1 MAHKKFFCIDA
12 HTCGNPVR
20 LVAGGG
26 PLLEGNTMMEKRLH
40 FMRDYDWI
48 RKGLMFEPRGH
59 DMMSGSIL
67 YPPCDP
73 QNDIGVLYIE
83 TSGCLPMCGHG
94 TIGTITIAIEE
105 GLVQP
110 KQPGKLRIETP
121 AGLVLIEY
129 KQEGKKVVSVKLTNV
144 PAFLYSTDLQV
155 ECSGLG
161 TIKVDVAYGGNF
173 YAIVDPQ
180 ENFAGLEH
188 FTVDQL
194 ISFSRECRTYLN
206 KHYSFVHPAN
216 EHIKG
221 LSHLLWT
228 GKTISESSTARNAV
242 FYGDKA
248 IDRSPCGTGTS
259 ARMAQWY
266 AKGLLKQGEVFVHE
280 SIIGSIF
287 NGTIEGVTTVND
299 LPAIIPG
306 IEGWARVT
314 GYNTIIIDDD
324 DPYAHGFQVI

>member
-1 MAHKKFFCIDA
+1 
-12 HTCGNPVR
+12 
-20 LVAGGG
+20 
-26 PLLEGNTMMEKRLH
+26 
-40 FMRDYDWI
+40 
-48 RKGLMFEPRGH
+48 
-59 DMMSGSIL
+59 
-67 YPPCDP
+67 
-73 QNDIGVLYIE
+73 
-83 TSGCLPMCGHG
+83 MCGHG

-110 KQPGKLRIETP
+110 KVPGKLRIETP

-129 KQEGKKVVSVKLTNV
+129 KQEGKKVISVKLTNV
-144 PAFLYSTDLQV
+144 PAFLYATDLKV

-188 FTVDQL
+188 FTADQL

-206 KHYSFVHPAN
+206 KHYSFVHPEN

-228 GKTISESSTARNAV
+228 GKTISENATARNAV

-259 ARMAQWY
+259 ARMAQWF
-266 AKGLLKQGEVFVHE
+266 AKGLLKQSDVFVHE

-287 NGTIEGVTTVND
+287 NGTIEGVTTVKD
-299 LPAIIPG
+299 RPAIIPG

>member
-1 MAHKKFFCIDA
+1 
-12 HTCGNPVR
+12 
-20 LVAGGG
+20 
-26 PLLEGNTMMEKRLH
+26 
-40 FMRDYDWI
+40 
-48 RKGLMFEPRGH
+48 
-59 DMMSGSIL
+59 
-67 YPPCDP
+67 
-73 QNDIGVLYIE
+73 
-83 TSGCLPMCGHG
+83 
-94 TIGTITIAIEE
+94 
-105 GLVQP
+105 
-110 KQPGKLRIETP
+110 
-121 AGLVLIEY
+121 VLIEY

-144 PAFLYSTDLQV
+144 PAFLYATDLAV

-161 TIKVDVAYGGNF
+161 SIKVDVAYGGNF

-180 ENFAGLEH
+180 ENFQGLEH
-188 FTVDQL
+188 FTADQL

-206 KHYSFVHPAN
+206 KHYSFVHPENA
-216 EHIKG
+216 HIKG

-228 GKTISESSTARNAV
+228 GKTISEKATARNAV

-266 AKGLLKQGEVFVHE
+266 AKGLLKQGDVFVHE

-287 NGTIEGVTTVND
+287 NGTIEGVTTVNNQ
-299 LPAIIPG
+299 PAIIPG